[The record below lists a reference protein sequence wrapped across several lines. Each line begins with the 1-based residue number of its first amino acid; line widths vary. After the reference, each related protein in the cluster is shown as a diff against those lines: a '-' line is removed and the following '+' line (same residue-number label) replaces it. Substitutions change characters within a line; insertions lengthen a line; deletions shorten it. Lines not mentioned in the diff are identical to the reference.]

1 MRALII
7 SWEFPPYVV
16 GGMGK
21 HVAELVPA
29 MGQIPVGDEPWQIDV
44 LTTGYGGGAGVETLD
59 SPAGHKITIYRVDL
73 PPIFPT
79 DIFNSVVGNNSALIA
94 KGRELGR
101 AHAYDVIHV
110 HDWLT
115 TEAGVI
121 LKNEWK
127 TPLVVTIHATE
138 RGRMQ
143 GYLPS
148 EMSGLIDRQEWRA
161 CFESWRIIVCS
172 GHMAGELQRFFGIPL
187 DKSIVIPNGVDPAP
201 LQGCPAEQTQAARLR
216 HAPNG
221 ERLLFFVGRI
231 TPEKGLYVLL
241 DAMPQI
247 LAAYPN
253 TRLLVAGKASEQL
266 RPNVEQLGI
275 ADQVEL
281 LGFISDEE
289 RNCLYQS
296 VDAAIFPS
304 LYEPFGIVALEAM
317 AAGCNV
323 IASEVGGLGEVVQH
337 LHNGLTVLPGQPE
350 SIAWAVNELFQ
361 NPRSAERWRKEA
373 ARQVEMLYNWH
384 DIAEQTLELY
394 QSIVEERQDVD
405 W

>member
-1 MRALII
+1 MRVLII
-7 SWEFPPYVV
+7 SWEYPPYVV

-29 MGQIPVGDEPWQIDV
+29 MGQIPMGDEPWQIDV
-44 LTTGYGGGAGVETLD
+44 LTTYYGGGAEMERVE
-59 SPAGHKITIYRVDL
+59 SPVGHEITVYRVDL

-101 AHAYDVIHV
+101 AHTYDVIHV

-127 TPLVVTIHATE
+127 IPLVVTIHATE
-138 RGRMQ
+138 RGRLQ

-201 LQGCPAEQTQAARLR
+201 LQLCTDDQAHAMRTR
-216 HAPNG
+216 YAPNG

-253 TRLLVAGKASEQL
+253 TRLLIAGKASEQL
-266 RPNVEQLGI
+266 RPNVERLGI
-275 ADQVEL
+275 SEQVAL

-289 RNCLYQS
+289 RNCLYHA

-323 IASEVGGLGEVVQH
+323 IASAVGGLGEVVQH
-337 LHNGLTVLPGQPE
+337 LHNGLTVLPGQPQ

-373 ARQVEMLYNWH
+373 SRQVEMLYNWH
-384 DIAEQTLELY
+384 NIAEQTLELY
-394 QSIVEERQDVD
+394 ASIIEERKSVD

>member
-1 MRALII
+1 MRILMIT
-7 SWEFPPYVV
+7 WEFPPYVV

-21 HVAELVPA
+21 HVAELIPA
-29 MGQIPVGDEPWQIDV
+29 MAALPESASPWQIDV
-44 LTTGYGGGAGVETLD
+44 LTSHYGGGPEQESVE
-59 SPAGHKITIYRVDL
+59 SPAGHAITVYRVDM

-79 DIFNSVVGNNSALIA
+79 DIFNSVVGNNSALIV
-94 KGRELGR
+94 KGRELHR
-101 AHAYDVIHV
+101 AHPYDLIHV

-115 TEAGVI
+115 AEAGVI
-121 LKNEWK
+121 LKHEWK
-127 TPLVVTIHATE
+127 TPLLVTIHATE

-143 GYLPS
+143 GWIGNEIS
-148 EMSGLIDRQEWRA
+148 ERIDHQEWRS

-172 GHMAGELQRFFGIPL
+172 GYMAGELRQFFGIPL

-201 LQGCPAEQTQAARLR
+201 LRSCPAQNVAALR
-216 HAPNG
+216 AKHAPNG

-247 LAAYPN
+247 LAQHPN
-253 TRLLVAGKASEQL
+253 TRLLVAGKASETL
-266 RPNVEQLGI
+266 RPTAEKLGI
-275 ADQVEL
+275 ADQVDL

-289 RNCLYQS
+289 RNCLYQT

-317 AAGCNV
+317 AAGCSV
-323 IASEVGGLGEVVQH
+323 IASDVGGLGEVVQH
-337 LHNGLTVLPGQPE
+337 QHNGLTVLPGRPE

-373 ARQVEMLYNWH
+373 MHQADMLYNWRN
-384 DIAEQTLELY
+384 IAEKTLELY
-394 QSIVEERQDVD
+394 ESIVEERKGVD

>member
-1 MRALII
+1 MRILMI

-21 HVAELVPA
+21 HVAELIPA
-29 MGQIPVGDEPWQIDV
+29 LAAMPASAGQWQIDV
-44 LTTGYGGGAGVETLD
+44 LTSRYGGGLAEEVLE
-59 SPAGHKITIYRVDL
+59 SPTGQTVTIHRVDM

-79 DIFNSVVGNNSALIA
+79 DIFNSVVGNNSALVT
-94 KGRELGR
+94 KGRELHR
-101 AHAYDVIHV
+101 EHAYDLIHI
-110 HDWLT
+110 HDWLAV
-115 TEAGVI
+115 EAGVI
-121 LKNEWK
+121 LKHEWK
-127 TPLVVTIHATE
+127 VPLLVTIHATE

-143 GYLPS
+143 GWLTNETS
-148 EMSGLIDRQEWRA
+148 QRIDRQEWRS
-161 CFESWRIIVCS
+161 CFESWRVIVCS
-172 GHMAGELQRFFGIPL
+172 GYMAGELREYFGIPL
-187 DKSIVIPNGVDPAP
+187 DKSVVIPNGVDPAP
-201 LQGCPAEQTQAARLR
+201 LRTCTPKTAKTLRARY
-216 HAPNG
+216 APNG

-247 LAAYPN
+247 LEQHPN
-253 TRLLVAGKASEQL
+253 TRLLVAGKASETL
-266 RPNVEQLGI
+266 RPRVEQLGV
-275 ADQVEL
+275 ADHVDL

-289 RNCLYQS
+289 RNCLYNT

-317 AAGCNV
+317 AAGCSV

-337 LHNGLTVLPGQPE
+337 QHNGLTVLPGHPE

-361 NPRSAERWRKEA
+361 NPLSAERWRKEA
-373 ARQVEMLYNWH
+373 LRQVEILYNWH

-394 QSIVEERQDVD
+394 AGIIEERKGVD